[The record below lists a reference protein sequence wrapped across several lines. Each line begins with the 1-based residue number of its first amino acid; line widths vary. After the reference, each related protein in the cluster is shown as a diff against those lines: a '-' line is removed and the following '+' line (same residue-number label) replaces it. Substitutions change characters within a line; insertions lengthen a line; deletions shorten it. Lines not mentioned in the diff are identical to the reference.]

1 MAQTILMFAM
11 ASFCI
16 ISNPDITLNNSMHW
30 FIFVLFE
37 PILAPINL
45 SNALCLPISSRKNN
59 NSPFEENKAQA

>member
-1 MAQTILMFAM
+1 
-11 ASFCI
+11 
-16 ISNPDITLNNSMHW
+16 MHW